1 MIIIRKNVLTTHLH
15 FVVFDASFLHQSLLE
30 LDQLDR
36 AVDIPVGEVEGHQTP
51 GLVGGDA
58 PEYLAHDPHLVAL
71 NSALLFSP
79 PVFARR
85 EFKEI
90 FT

>member
-1 MIIIRKNVLTTHLH
+1 MIVVLTAHLH
-15 FVVFDASFLHQSLLE
+15 LIVFDASFLHQGLLE

-36 AVDIPVGEVEGHQTP
+36 AVDVPVSEVECHQTP
-51 GLVGGDA
+51 CLVGRDA

-79 PVFARR
+79 PVFAWR